1 MKRPLPAALPL
12 PPREATRMANPYAPL
27 QTDAPLPRWLRWVL
41 GAVAVATTLGVFAL
55 YQRPG
60 FLVNLADQL
69 WACF

>member
-1 MKRPLPAALPL
+1 
-12 PPREATRMANPYAPL
+12 MANPSAAL
-27 QTDAPLPRWLRWVL
+27 QADAPLPRWLRWGL